1 MWAALFGVSWAIILV
16 ITFLWY
22 RTNKKFKKLQKLLD
36 GLRRRSQIESM
47 DPSTIGVIE
56 MASVSSAPATLS
68 PAEIQEIPPFGLK
81 SISEEEYF
89 IVSEVVV
96 PWGGQ
101 GIRMA

>member
-1 MWAALFGVSWAIILV
+1 MLTSL
-16 ITFLWY
+16 
-22 RTNKKFKKLQKLLD
+22 RNKKLKKLQKLLD
-36 GLRRRSQIESM
+36 GLRRRSQIDSM

-68 PAEIQEIPPFGLK
+68 PGEIQEIPPFGLK

-89 IVSEVVV
+89 VVSEVVV